1 MKRGKNMPNDK
12 MQYNLIIAKN
22 ISDYINAIEKSKE
35 WVSHRSGISQVDFD
49 CLLEGKGNLKRDIPK
64 LNKLFRIQD
73 PHYFY
78 NEKIKLPMSLEK
90 LEATSLRNFSL
101 KGDNTDSEAFKNTMC
116 ILDDVINMI
125 NTLKTAKDIG

>member
-1 MKRGKNMPNDK
+1 MGRGKNLSNETLQD
-12 MQYNLIIAKN
+12 NLIVAKN
-22 ISDYINAIEKSKE
+22 IRDYINAIEKSKG

-73 PHYFY
+73 PYYFY